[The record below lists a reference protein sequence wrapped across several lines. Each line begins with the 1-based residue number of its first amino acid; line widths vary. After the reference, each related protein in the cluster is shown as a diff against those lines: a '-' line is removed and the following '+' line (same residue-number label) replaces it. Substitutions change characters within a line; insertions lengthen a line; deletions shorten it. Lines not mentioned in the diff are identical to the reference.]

1 MSQSVIRTNSIKF
14 ESDSE
19 SCQYSCSLYSQGGKP
34 KRDLFRGAS
43 QISTFSLTTYSRPAL
58 SHQGSFVFPRSGLPP
73 LVSSNQSDRM
83 SVKGV
88 DEHIYHWKHLNLS
101 RAKLKASSRTSA
113 LLAGFAMVAMVEIQ
127 IDENIPTGLL
137 LAFAVCTVLLIAVHM
152 LALMISTC
160 ILPHT
165 EAVSNLHVQT
175 PHTVHES
182 PHLKMSIIVE
192 LAWAFSTVLGILLFL
207 IEICILCWVKFY
219 NFESH
224 LAAWVATGLIIPIFF
239 VFIAF
244 AAHFYMKLVG
254 HKSEVYEYNIKELEL
269 LKDQLDETGEHM
281 DNISHKGSINIV

>member
-1 MSQSVIRTNSIKF
+1 MSDLVSDLDSVADQRTKGYDFTSSVNSQRF
-14 ESDSE
+14 
-19 SCQYSCSLYSQGGKP
+19 GKQ
-34 KRDLFRGAS
+34 KRDLCS
-43 QISTFSLTTYSRPAL
+43 QLSTFSTISYSKPNL
-58 SHQGSFVFPRSGLPP
+58 SHKGSFVLPRSGYS
-73 LVSSNQSDRM
+73 LVNVNGPNNDKM

-165 EAVSNLHVQT
+165 EAVSNLHIQT
-175 PHTVHES
+175 AQTVHES
-182 PHLKMSIIVE
+182 PHIKMSIIVE

-219 NFESH
+219 TFESH

-269 LKDQLDETGEHM
+269 LKDQLDENGDH

>member
-1 MSQSVIRTNSIKF
+1 MSHPALSANTKL
-14 ESDSE
+14 ESDLE

-34 KRDLFRGAS
+34 KRELFRGTS
-43 QISTFSLTTYSRPAL
+43 QVSTFSAVAYSRPSL

-73 LVSSNQSDRM
+73 LINSNQSDRM
-83 SVKGV
+83 SVKGM

-137 LAFAVCTVLLIAVHM
+137 LSFAVCTVLLIAVHM

-165 EAVSNLHVQT
+165 EAVSNLHIQT

-269 LKDQLDETGEHM
+269 LKDQLDETGDQME
-281 DNISHKGSINIV
+281 NNSHKGSINIV

>member
-1 MSQSVIRTNSIKF
+1 MSDLVSDLDSVADQRTKGYDFTSSVNSQRFGKQKR
-14 ESDSE
+14 EL
-19 SCQYSCSLYSQGGKP
+19 CSQ
-34 KRDLFRGAS
+34 
-43 QISTFSLTTYSRPAL
+43 QSTFSTISYSKPAL
-58 SHQGSFVFPRSGLPP
+58 SQKGSFVFPRSGYS
-73 LVSSNQSDRM
+73 LVNGPNSDKM

-137 LAFAVCTVLLIAVHM
+137 LAFAICTVLLIAVHM

-165 EAVSNLHVQT
+165 EAVSNLHIQT
-175 PHTVHES
+175 AQTVHES
-182 PHLKMSIIVE
+182 PHIKMSIIVE

-219 NFESH
+219 TFESH

-269 LKDQLDETGEHM
+269 LKDQLDENGDH
-281 DNISHKGSINIV
+281 DNMSHKGSINIV

>member
-1 MSQSVIRTNSIKF
+1 
-14 ESDSE
+14 
-19 SCQYSCSLYSQGGKP
+19 
-34 KRDLFRGAS
+34 
-43 QISTFSLTTYSRPAL
+43 
-58 SHQGSFVFPRSGLPP
+58 
-73 LVSSNQSDRM
+73 
-83 SVKGV
+83 
-88 DEHIYHWKHLNLS
+88 
-101 RAKLKASSRTSA
+101 
-113 LLAGFAMVAMVEIQ
+113 MVEIQ

-137 LAFAVCTVLLIAVHM
+137 LSFAVCTVLLIAVHM
-152 LALMISTC
+152 LAL
-160 ILPHT
+160 T
-165 EAVSNLHVQT
+165 EAVSNLHIQT